1 MADPFT
7 LEHRTY
13 YGIEKTLD
21 KVTAGFSTRHG
32 GVSQE
37 PFRSLNLGL
46 HVNDDVENIIENRR
60 RLAEA
65 IGTQLNQWVFAH
77 QVHDN
82 QIQKV
87 GQNDKGKGSNSY
99 NSGMIGKDGLYTK
112 ENDIV
117 LALAYADCVPIYFF
131 SNEVQIAGIAHA
143 GWKGTVKGIA
153 PRMIETWVNEENVPV
168 ESVHVVVGPSIH
180 HCCYEVDQRVIS
192 QVDDALERV
201 DDRPYTSK
209 GDYKYQLNLQQLN
222 KQLLMKIGVLEEN
235 IRITSLCTSCNVNEF
250 FSHRKEKGSTGRMLG
265 FIKLDH

>member
-37 PFRSLNLGL
+37 PFRTLNLGL
-46 HVNDDVENIIENRR
+46 HVNDDEVNVIENRK

-87 GQNDKGKGSNSY
+87 GQKDKGKGSNSY
-99 NSGMIGKDGLYTK
+99 DSGMMGIDGLFTK
-112 ENDIV
+112 ERDLV

-131 SNEVQIAGIAHA
+131 SKEVHIVGIAHA
-143 GWKGTVKGIA
+143 GWKGSVKGIA
-153 PRMIETWVNEENVPV
+153 SRMIETWVKEENVPV
-168 ESVHVVVGPSIH
+168 ESIHIVVGPSIQ

-192 QVDDALERV
+192 QVDGALERV
-201 DDRPYTSK
+201 YDRPYTSTENSK
-209 GDYKYQLNLQQLN
+209 FQLNLQQLN
-222 KQLLMKIGVLEEN
+222 KQLLLKSGVLEEN
-235 IRITSLCTSCNVNEF
+235 IHITDLCTSCNVNEF

-265 FIKLDH
+265 FIKLDQ